1 MKHSAKY
8 LSGIVLG
15 LMLVLSAVPG
25 HADNTKKIKVTIP
38 FDFVVGS
45 KQLKAGNY
53 VVQSWGNSG
62 DGALLFRF
70 EDGGAQQI
78 VFAVPV
84 ETNKTGNHER
94 LVFHRYGGEQFAA
107 QVWFM
112 GNAEGYELIPG
123 SRERESAANHAA
135 ADQLAAGQKHYT
147 VACGIEDGMVNYNH
161 GK

>member
-1 MKHSAKY
+1 MKHSSKY

-15 LMLVLSAVPG
+15 LMLVLSALPG

-135 ADQLAAGQKHYT
+135 ADQLAAGQ
-147 VACGIEDGMVNYNH
+147 
-161 GK
+161 

>member
-53 VVQSWGNSG
+53 VVQSWGKSG
-62 DGALLFRF
+62 DGALLFRS

-123 SRERESAANHAA
+123 SRERESAANHPA
-135 ADQLAAGQKHYT
+135 ADQLAAGQ
-147 VACGIEDGMVNYNH
+147 
-161 GK
+161 